1 MGAWG
6 EGSKDLHAL
15 IRVLGESK
23 VSARGQARGEEG
35 QEGELGFVMVQVRR
49 ILSCTFVRA
58 QSLCLL
64 ARLGQVGPRARGAAE
79 RRAVVQRLEWA
90 RKREAEGHWLAH
102 IRGRGLGHK
111 GMFFIP

>member
-1 MGAWG
+1 MGQ
-6 EGSKDLHAL
+6 
-15 IRVLGESK
+15 I
-23 VSARGQARGEEG
+23 
-35 QEGELGFVMVQVRR
+35 RR

-90 RKREAEGHWLAH
+90 RKREAEGLISEVGGWVTKECFSSHNL
-102 IRGRGLGHK
+102 I
-111 GMFFIP
+111 